1 MMCGNSC
8 WSCEWWFYKHLQ
20 DSDSSEVR
28 TLSLTQL
35 GVGKA
40 LTLSTCN
47 FVHCLASIWNWYG
60 SCLSYLVQEYIL
72 HADSTWQDSII
83 YGLIISLISV
93 LFDDLFSLCPSLI
106 ILFLNIGTPMNPP
119 YIPRLQCMHEKLW
132 TLIPLVVKW
141 LNYIPPL
148 HVDRWCTYCNFK
160 CWSFIC

>member
-40 LTLSTCN
+40 LTFSTCN

-106 ILFLNIGTPMNPP
+106 ILFLNIGTPHEPSIYTQAAVYAWKALNPDP
-119 YIPRLQCMHEKLW
+119 IGGQVVELYSTFACWQVMHIL
-132 TLIPLVVKW
+132 
-141 LNYIPPL
+141 
-148 HVDRWCTYCNFK
+148 
-160 CWSFIC
+160 